1 MKHTAG
7 VGNAYREGLSSGA
20 EGPSPTITG
29 MKVGHHLEGAW
40 MMTPGSRWRHNPG
53 QHSDGA
59 LYVPE
64 VGPQV
69 SGAQTPDPQTLG
81 EKPMCVA
88 PSHSVWED
96 RLGSDA

>member
-7 VGNAYREGLSSGA
+7 AGNAYREGLSSGA
-20 EGPSPTITG
+20 EGPSPTTTG

-40 MMTPGSRWRHNPG
+40 KVTPGSRWRHNPG

-81 EKPMCVA
+81 EKPMRVA
-88 PSHSVWED
+88 PSHSVWGD
-96 RLGSDA
+96 RLGSDG